1 MNTDTIKQQII
12 DTIKAT
18 GKKRVRRRELF
29 NLCKIKGVSY
39 EKFKAILTEMEEA
52 GTLVRMKGRRFAIPD
67 AGGVLIGTFQASPYG
82 GYVRFE
88 NGEGLYVQDRDTNG
102 ALSGDTVQVA
112 RLKRRGGGG
121 RNLGLVLAVLE
132 RRTDPVVGVLR
143 RQGATSFLITKEP
156 DIPFN
161 LLVKPGCE
169 GDAEDGQLVVARIDR
184 EVTGRAQ
191 PQCIVTGVLG
201 SPDAPGM
208 DVLSIIIRYRLPYS
222 FPDDVIAESE
232 NVSADIGDSVTDGRR
247 DLRDAVTFTIDP
259 VDARDF
265 DDAISIARTDSGYE
279 LGVHIA
285 DVAHYVRSGGIMDIE
300 AKERSMSCYLVDR
313 VIPMLPERLSNDL
326 CSLRPGED
334 RLTKSVFA
342 AIDREGRLVSY
353 EIVNTVIHSKARLT
367 YEQVQAFLDGTGDD
381 ADGIP
386 AEVGESLRILAGLTD
401 TLIGLRRERGG
412 LDMDLPEARVVLN
425 DQGEPENIVE
435 YPRYHAHRM
444 VEEAM
449 LMANTVT
456 AQALTKVDAPLLYRI
471 HDEPDFD
478 RLEKF
483 GEVAKALGYDFRTS
497 QADDQR
503 YLQRFLYAVKDSP
516 HSHMLNTLLLRSMKK
531 AAYSPHNIGHY
542 GLALDTYAHFTSPI
556 RRYPD
561 LVVHRQLDAFVTGA
575 GNGEKHRDMDYFEQI
590 GAYITDREIVTA
602 QAERDSIKMKTAEF
616 MQRHLGE
623 EFEGRISGMMPF
635 GFFVELSTVFV
646 EGLVHVSSL
655 DDDYYD
661 LDELGI
667 AMIGRNGNRRFMIGD
682 WVKVVVARAD
692 KDHGEVDFFLL
703 DHRRGKANSDT
714 ETVVRNKSSRSG
726 QQSRSRSIQKGTS
739 RNKRGYGRKRKK
751 SGTGK

>member
-1 MNTDTIKQQII
+1 MNTETIKQQII

-29 NLCKIKGVSY
+29 NLCKIRGLSY
-39 EKFKAILTEMEEA
+39 EDFKAILTEMEAA
-52 GTLVRMKGRRFAIPD
+52 GILVRMKGRRFAIPD
-67 AGGVLIGTFQASPYG
+67 EGGVLVGTFQASPYG

-88 NGEGLYVQDRDTNG
+88 NGEGLYIQDRDTNG
-102 ALSGDTVQVA
+102 ALSGDTVQIA

-132 RRTDPVVGVLR
+132 RRSDPVVGVLR
-143 RQGATSFLITKEP
+143 RQGATSYLITKEP

-184 EVTGRAQ
+184 EITGRAQ
-191 PQCIVTGVLG
+191 AQCVVTGVLG

-232 NVSADIGDSVTDGRR
+232 AVSADIDGAAAAGRC
-247 DLRDAVTFTIDP
+247 DLRETVTFTIDP

-265 DDAISIARTDSGYE
+265 DDAISISRTDGGEYE

-285 DVAHYVRSGGIMDIE
+285 DVAHYVRSGSVMDIE

-313 VIPMLPERLSNDL
+313 VIPMLPERLSNNL

-342 AIDREGRLVSY
+342 TIDLDGHLVSS

-367 YEQVQAFLDGTGDD
+367 YEQVQTFLDGTDD
-381 ADGIP
+381 ESEGIP
-386 AEVGESLRILAGLTD
+386 AEVGASLRTLATLTG
-401 TLIGLRRERGG
+401 TLIERRRDRGG

-449 LMANTVT
+449 LIANTVT
-456 AQALTKVDAPLLYRI
+456 ALALSHADAPLLYRI
-471 HDEPDFD
+471 HDEPDGD

-483 GEVAKALGYDFRTS
+483 GEVAKALGYEFRSS

-542 GLALDTYAHFTSPI
+542 GLALGTYAHFTSPI

-561 LVVHRQLDAFVTGA
+561 LVVHRQLDAYVTGT
-575 GNGEKHRDMDYFEQI
+575 GHGEKHHDMDYFEHL
-590 GAYITDREIVTA
+590 GAYITDREIVTG
-602 QAERDSIKMKTAEF
+602 QAERDSVKMKTAEF

-635 GFFVELSTVFV
+635 GFFVELDTVFV

-661 LDELGI
+661 LDALGI
-667 AMIGRNGNRRFMIGD
+667 AMAGRNRNHRFTIGD

-703 DHRRGKANSDT
+703 EHRKGKANDAMKRTAQNNTSQNT
-714 ETVVRNKSSRSG
+714 PRNPHQNKHKR
-726 QQSRSRSIQKGTS
+726 TS
-739 RNKRGYGRKRKK
+739 AKKRGYGRKRKK
-751 SGTGK
+751 N